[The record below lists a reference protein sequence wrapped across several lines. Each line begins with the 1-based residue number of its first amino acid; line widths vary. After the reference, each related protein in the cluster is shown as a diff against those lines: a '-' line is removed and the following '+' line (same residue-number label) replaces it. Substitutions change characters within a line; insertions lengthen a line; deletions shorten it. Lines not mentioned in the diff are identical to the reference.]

1 MRRLAKNLI
10 LATAVVSAIF
20 IVDLS
25 SAEAAN
31 FNEEISERN
40 ARQFSIC
47 PEFDCRYLDFWSKF
61 RDTVMPDPDEPQNNN
76 PPKRDD
82 EPAVE
87 EPKPAKPPKVV
98 TPKPAKPPKVVTQK
112 NNSE

>member
-10 LATAVVSAIF
+10 LAAAVVSAIF

-25 SAEAAN
+25 DAEAAS
-31 FNEEISERN
+31 FNENNSE
-40 ARQFSIC
+40 QVTVIC

-76 PPKRDD
+76 PPKKDD
-82 EPAVE
+82 APETQEPR
-87 EPKPAKPPKVV
+87 PAKPPKVV
-98 TPKPAKPPKVVTQK
+98 TPKPAKPPKVVTPK
-112 NNSE
+112 PAD